1 MIYRSY
7 SKKITPRWRMGK
19 QAPLTSV
26 AVCAASSASVAPTRG
41 RRRSSGPATK
51 PGTRRAAGGRSGCAR
66 SGRAAARLAKASD
79 EAAEDGRR
87 GSRAGDGGGASAAA
101 VRRRAAMGEGGLEG
115 GGRSLALAA
124 ARCRSLAIV
133 ESRSAHGTGIT
144 RAAPA
149 RTDER
154 TDGMDG
160 SRIEMGASGRRQGLA
175 GSVVSLLDGSGLWRS
190 GWALFW
196 RPSQ

>member
-1 MIYRSY
+1 MGDGEASPSHLSRRLRGLVSLGGSY
-7 SKKITPRWRMGK
+7 PRPPPQQR
-19 QAPLTSV
+19 ARDEARDSPS
-26 AVCAASSASVAPTRG
+26 RG
-41 RRRSSGPATK
+41 RQERCAERR
-51 PGTRRAAGGRSGCAR
+51 RRAPGEGERRGGGGRPAR
-66 SGRAAARLAKASD
+66 IRRETAAARA
-79 EAAEDGRR
+79 RR
-87 GSRAGDGGGASAAA
+87 PCGGEQPW
-101 VRRRAAMGEGGLEG
+101 VRGLEG

-133 ESRSAHGTGIT
+133 ESSRAHGTGIT

-196 RPSQ
+196 RPSR